1 MHDMNKDMELS
12 KYRFSLAEETY
23 KSAKMCFDNGFYRDC
38 INRSYYAGFYR
49 DCINRSYYAV
59 FYGVRAVLA
68 LESIDFKRHKD
79 VVAYFNKEFVA
90 TGKFPGEMGRRLAR
104 LKMKREESDYNDF
117 FIASAD
123 EAKAQLESVEY
134 ILPLIREYLEACNP
148 KINKYNDL

>member
-1 MHDMNKDMELS
+1 M
-12 KYRFSLAEETY
+12 
-23 KSAKMCFDNGFYRDC
+23 
-38 INRSYYAGFYR
+38 
-49 DCINRSYYAV
+49 

-79 VVAYFNKEFVA
+79 VVAHFNKEFVA

-134 ILPLIREYLEACNP
+134 ILPLIRKYLEGHN
-148 KINKYNDL
+148 LSF

>member
-1 MHDMNKDMELS
+1 MHDMNKDIELL

-23 KSAKMCFDNGFYRDC
+23 KSAKMCFDH
-38 INRSYYAGFYR
+38 GFYR

-68 LESIDFKRHKD
+68 LESID
-79 VVAYFNKEFVA
+79 FNKEFVA

-134 ILPLIREYLEACNP
+134 ILPLIRKYLEGHN
-148 KINKYNDL
+148 LSF

>member
-38 INRSYYAGFYR
+38 INRSYYAL
-49 DCINRSYYAV
+49 

-68 LESIDFKRHKD
+68 LDSIDFKRHKD

-90 TGKFPGEMGRRLAR
+90 SGKFPGEMGRRLAR

-123 EAKAQLESVEY
+123 EAKKQLESVEY
-134 ILPLIREYLEACNP
+134 MLPLIKDYLLTHNVKFE
-148 KINKYNDL
+148 

>member
-1 MHDMNKDMELS
+1 M
-12 KYRFSLAEETY
+12 
-23 KSAKMCFDNGFYRDC
+23 
-38 INRSYYAGFYR
+38 
-49 DCINRSYYAV
+49 

-79 VVAYFNKEFVA
+79 VVAHFNKEFVA

-123 EAKAQLESVEY
+123 EAKAQLECVEY
-134 ILPLIREYLEACNP
+134 ILPLIKKYLEVHNSSF
-148 KINKYNDL
+148 

>member
-1 MHDMNKDMELS
+1 M
-12 KYRFSLAEETY
+12 
-23 KSAKMCFDNGFYRDC
+23 
-38 INRSYYAGFYR
+38 
-49 DCINRSYYAV
+49 

-79 VVAYFNKEFVA
+79 VVAHFNKEFVA

-134 ILPLIREYLEACNP
+134 ILPLIRGYLEACNP
-148 KINKYNDL
+148 KVHKYNDL

>member
-1 MHDMNKDMELS
+1 M
-12 KYRFSLAEETY
+12 
-23 KSAKMCFDNGFYRDC
+23 
-38 INRSYYAGFYR
+38 
-49 DCINRSYYAV
+49 

-79 VVAYFNKEFVA
+79 VVAHFNKEFVA

-123 EAKAQLESVEY
+123 EAKV
-134 ILPLIREYLEACNP
+134 
-148 KINKYNDL
+148 

>member
-1 MHDMNKDMELS
+1 M
-12 KYRFSLAEETY
+12 
-23 KSAKMCFDNGFYRDC
+23 
-38 INRSYYAGFYR
+38 
-49 DCINRSYYAV
+49 

-79 VVAYFNKEFVA
+79 VVAHFNKEFVA

-134 ILPLIREYLEACNP
+134 ILPLIKKYLEV
-148 KINKYNDL
+148 YNSSF

>member
-1 MHDMNKDMELS
+1 MHDIGKDAELS

-23 KSAKMCFDNGFYRDC
+23 KNAKMCFDNGFYRDC
-38 INRSYYAGFYR
+38 INRSYYA
-49 DCINRSYYAV
+49 V
-59 FYGVRAVLA
+59 FYGIRDVLA
-68 LESIDFKRHKD
+68 LGSIDFKRHKD

-123 EAKAQLESVEY
+123 EAKKQLESVEY
-134 ILPLIREYLEACNP
+134 MLPLIREYLEGCKVNF
-148 KINKYNDL
+148 